1 MSGGRLS
8 KTEDGGGGSPVLH
21 EESKAKKEG
30 WGDRRVRP
38 QCNEG
43 LGLDSDGVLR
53 PLTTTKRKPP
63 AQQG

>member
-30 WGDRRVRP
+30 WGDRRIRP
-38 QCNEG
+38 QRNEG
-43 LGLDSDGVLR
+43 LGLDS
-53 PLTTTKRKPP
+53 
-63 AQQG
+63 